1 MIEPKVN
8 TSKRLFT
15 VRELMEYTTLGRNR
29 AIDFG
34 EKYGARV
41 KIGRRVM
48 YDRARI
54 DAAIDDLREA
64 ANRGE

>member
-1 MIEPKVN
+1 
-8 TSKRLFT
+8 
-15 VRELMEYTTLGRNR
+15 MEYTTLGRNR

-34 EKYGARV
+34 TKYGARV

-48 YDRARI
+48 YDRAKI